1 MMTQGRRHS
10 WLRSNASRIVATVGI
25 LSCTTSYAQP
35 EPGVRPRPPE
45 RVRAGDDRTDKP
57 VPQEQRGKTMPPE
70 RLGPPRFGQ
79 NGPGMGGPGGRP
91 RPWGEVPEPERR
103 QIERFVEEHFPRMYV
118 ELQRLKDGDEP
129 RYMRRMTHIAPQ
141 MRQMME
147 AMRTDPQRG
156 TLMIRE
162 RQLDFEIRQTVAQYH
177 QAEDEA
183 AKQRIRAHLEEV
195 CGKVFD
201 CRSERRQMEVRE
213 LEARLTELQTRLSES
228 EKMRHALIRQRAS
241 ELLERPA
248 LPLEG
253 RGHDDGEA
261 PPQEPD
267 AQPD

>member
-1 MMTQGRRHS
+1 MTTQGNRRGRLCS
-10 WLRSNASRIVATVGI
+10 DRARILAAICV
-25 LSCTTSYAQP
+25 LSCTISHAQP
-35 EPGVRPRPPE
+35 APGVRPRPPE
-45 RVRAGDDRTDKP
+45 RARAGDGRTDRP
-57 VPQEQRGKTMPPE
+57 VPPE
-70 RLGPPRFGQ
+70 KESIAPAERMGPLRFGQ
-79 NGPGMGGPGGRP
+79 NGRGMGGPGVGP
-91 RPWGEVPEPERR
+91 RPWSEVPEPERR
-103 QIERFVEEHFPRMYV
+103 PIERFIEEHFPRMYV
-118 ELQRLKDGDEP
+118 ELQRLKDGDEG

-177 QAEDEA
+177 QAEGEA

-228 EKMRHALIRQRAS
+228 EKMRPALIRQRAS

-248 LPLEG
+248 PQPGGEDG
-253 RGHDDGEA
+253 RDG
-261 PPQEPD
+261 PPRPDGPEPEPD
-267 AQPD
+267 

>member
-1 MMTQGRRHS
+1 MTIQGNHQS
-10 WLRSNASRIVATVGI
+10 WLRSKAVRIVATVGI

-35 EPGVRPRPPE
+35 EPGMRPRPPE
-45 RVRAGDDRTDKP
+45 LVRAGDDRADKP
-57 VPQEQRGKTMPPE
+57 VPSEQRGKMMPPE

-79 NGPGMGGPGGRP
+79 GRPGLPGPGGRP
-91 RPWGEVPEPERR
+91 RPWGEVPEPERD
-103 QIERFVEEHFPRMYV
+103 QIQRFIEEHFPRMYV
-118 ELQRLKDGDEP
+118 ELQRLKSGDEP
-129 RYMRRMTHIAPQ
+129 RYMRRMTHIAPP
-141 MRQMME
+141 MRQIME

-156 TLMIRE
+156 ALMIRE

-183 AKQRIRAHLEEV
+183 AKERIRAHLEEV

-228 EKMRHALIRQRAS
+228 EKMRPALIRQRAS

-248 LPLEG
+248 PRPGGEEG
-253 RGHDDGEA
+253 RDG
-261 PPQEPD
+261 PPRPDGPEPEPD
-267 AQPD
+267 